1 MSDFKFLK
9 HYRLSKKKDISNV
22 FENGIS
28 VSDGKFVV
36 YALRNNLDFSRVCIV
51 TSKKSN
57 SIAVKRNKIRRLARE
72 FFRLNR
78 STFTLIADY
87 VIIAR
92 KNAYYCNYADTE
104 KSLKKLFFSKGLLKN
119 DKKNAG

>member
-1 MSDFKFLK
+1 MPDFKFHK
-9 HYRLSKKKDISNV
+9 HFRLSKKKDISNV

-36 YALRNNLDFSRVCIV
+36 YALQNNLDFSRVCII

-57 SIAVKRNKIRRLARE
+57 SIAVKRNRIRRLVRE

-87 VIIAR
+87 VIVAR
-92 KNAYYCNYADTE
+92 KNAYFCDYGETE
-104 KSLKKLFFSKGLLKN
+104 KSLKKLFFSKRLVKE
-119 DKKNAG
+119 